1 MDVRT
6 LQSSTHPLLETS
18 HAQHISP
25 HAVLC
30 PDLVCDQKIIP
41 RVLVDVFFA
50 IGAQSFWVG
59 FARIFIDQVPERAVI
74 ARISNRPSYIV
85 KKVMLV
91 QVFSQRRLVLL
102 CAVDKARDDRLV
114 LLVGVFG

>member
-1 MDVRT
+1 MQINPLKIPRIRIPFRGNWAVKDVRT

-30 PDLVCDQKIIP
+30 PDLFCDQKIIP

-50 IGAQSFWVG
+50 NGAQSFWVG
-59 FARIFIDQVPERAVI
+59 FARIFIDQVP
-74 ARISNRPSYIV
+74 
-85 KKVMLV
+85 
-91 QVFSQRRLVLL
+91 
-102 CAVDKARDDRLV
+102 
-114 LLVGVFG
+114 